1 MTRNAV
7 IPEEGRP
14 VYSATE
20 ARREFANLMDEA
32 VHNGPVF
39 VRRRN
44 QEAVL
49 LSRAAYDH
57 LVAVELAKDIE
68 DAKAALEDCKANG
81 GISLEDLKAE
91 LGFD

>member
-1 MTRNAV
+1 MTRNTV

-49 LSRAAYDH
+49 LSRAAYDRF
-57 LVAVELAKDIE
+57 VALEETRDVE
-68 DAKAALEDCKANG
+68 DAVRALEDYKANG
-81 GISLEDLKAE
+81 GVTLEALKKE